1 MIGGS
6 GEEKIG
12 FAHQD
17 LTRWYD
23 FHARQYDAAVG
34 RWFGVDP
41 QDQFASPYVGM
52 GNNPVMMVDPDG
64 EFAFLAA
71 ALFAKKAI
79 VALKAA
85 KVAKVAVA
93 ATKTANASKLASV
106 ITKAT
111 STKGLKTGL
120 KSGAINM
127 ISNYNAKKGFGWNTL
142 GDFAA
147 GFAGGSF
154 GFGAENK
161 LIGMGV
167 GGLAT
172 WGVNGAS
179 FDYQGAQE
187 FVGGA
192 LSSYV
197 GMGKAV
203 KGKHAVFKQIEGGN
217 TLVKLNDGKFLS
229 KTLMKHGDNFVNYGI
244 QNNAYDFAYSKEEDF
259 MSRGWGHLE
268 LFAWGGLSSS
278 FQNVSWERERWI
290 GQTLFYTGIDWGING
305 AIKKRFTGIKVD
317 GSQTNKLI
325 LGYLKWLQLLYE

>member
-1 MIGGS
+1 
-6 GEEKIG
+6 
-12 FAHQD
+12 
-17 LTRWYD
+17 
-23 FHARQYDAAVG
+23 
-34 RWFGVDP
+34 
-41 QDQFASPYVGM
+41 M

-111 STKGLKTGL
+111 SKKGIMTGL
-120 KSGAINM
+120 KSGTINT
-127 ISNYNAKKGFGWNTL
+127 ISNYDAKEGFGWNTL

-179 FDYQGAQE
+179 FDYEGAQE

-203 KGKHAVFKQIEGGN
+203 KGKHAIFKQSEGMN
-217 TLVKLNDGKFLS
+217 NLVSFRNQNIIS
-229 KTLMKHGDNFVNYGI
+229 KTLMKHGDNFIKYGL
-244 QNNAYDFAYSKEEDF
+244 QNNAFDFAYSKKEDF
-259 MSRGWGHLE
+259 LSRGSGHLE
-268 LFAWGGLSSS
+268 LFAWGGISGVFQQSS
-278 FQNVSWERERWI
+278 FFLSENTDLNRFPFGARLEYQA
-290 GQTLFYTGIDWGING
+290 IDWAMNG
-305 AIKKRFTGIKVD
+305 WIKKRYRGIKVD
-317 GSQTNKLI
+317 YNKAL
-325 LGYLKWLQLLYE
+325 LSYLKWNSWFFGL

>member
-1 MIGGS
+1 
-6 GEEKIG
+6 
-12 FAHQD
+12 
-17 LTRWYD
+17 
-23 FHARQYDAAVG
+23 
-34 RWFGVDP
+34 
-41 QDQFASPYVGM
+41 M

-106 ITKAT
+106 VTKAT
-111 STKGLKTGL
+111 SKKGIMTGL
-120 KSGAINM
+120 KSGAINT
-127 ISNYNAKKGFGWNTL
+127 ISNYDVKEGFGWNTL

-179 FDYQGAQE
+179 FDYEGAQE

-192 LSSYV
+192 LSSFA
-197 GMGKAV
+197 GMNGAV
-203 KGKHAVFKQIEGGN
+203 KGKQALFKKGTSGKAVFKKAAANE
-217 TLVKLNDGKFLS
+217 KFLY
-229 KTLMKHGDNFVNYGI
+229 KYGDNFIKYGL
-244 QNNAYDFAYSKEEDF
+244 QNNAYDFAYSKEGDF
-259 MSRGWGHLE
+259 RSRGWGHLE
-268 LFAWGGLSSS
+268 LFAWGGISGAYQQIAFDKLYILGASLGYQV
-278 FQNVSWERERWI
+278 F
-290 GQTLFYTGIDWGING
+290 DWGING
-305 AIKKRFTGIKVD
+305 AIKKQFQGVKID
-317 GSQTNKLI
+317 GSQTNKIALN
-325 LGYLKWLQLLYE
+325 YVKWLFQLHGL